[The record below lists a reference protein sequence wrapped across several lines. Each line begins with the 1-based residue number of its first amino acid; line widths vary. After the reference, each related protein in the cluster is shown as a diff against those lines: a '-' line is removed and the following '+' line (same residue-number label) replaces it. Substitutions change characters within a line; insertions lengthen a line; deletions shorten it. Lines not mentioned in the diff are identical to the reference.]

1 MRRIVFLLLMCVA
14 LFLSSCNNN
23 TQPPQ
28 RTDKYSLDSI
38 MCLAEKSLNSASL
51 RIVEGEQNEE
61 LTPYEVAY
69 LRANITYQYA
79 ENNPVAIDY
88 CRQALSYLTEDDY
101 VLQVQ
106 ALYLLASIADD
117 DNDYYSCIN
126 ACKEGKKI
134 THRHNMKFMMHAF
147 EYLVGK
153 CELGMGYLDEALKT
167 MSSSVDKAVKV
178 VELENEYE
186 ILISYVNTLI
196 SSYMT
201 VGDMKNVVRESK
213 ILSMLT
219 DELETKYPQNKNY
232 YVRRKIE
239 TPANQPNNTLLVISA
254 LFVFVIIV
262 IAAFVMI
269 YRINRRKMSDS
280 TEKLDQIHQQVQL
293 IAEENTI
300 TQKKEKKTP
309 KTLSALVEGEQLYL
323 NKDLSRVQVIK
334 MLGCSHKTLTKMLN
348 NIQPDLSFPD
358 YIKKLRIEYAL
369 NIIKE
374 NPYLNVKEVADQ
386 SGFYSISSFERSFK
400 SITGKTPKEYM
411 KNLSN

>member
-1 MRRIVFLLLMCVA
+1 MKRIVYILIMCVA
-14 LFLSSCNNN
+14 LFLCSCNNN

-38 MCLAEKSLNSASL
+38 MCLANKSLNAASL
-51 RIVEGEQNEE
+51 RIVEGEQNGE

-69 LRANITYQYA
+69 SRANITYQYDG
-79 ENNPVAIDY
+79 NKPVAMDY
-88 CRQALSYLTEDDY
+88 CRQALFYLTEDDY

-106 ALYLLASIADD
+106 ALYLLATIADD
-117 DNDYYSCIN
+117 DNDSYSCIN

-147 EYLVGK
+147 EFLNGK
-153 CELGMGYLDEALKT
+153 CNLYMGFQDEAFKM
-167 MSSSVDKAVKV
+167 MSSAVDKAVKV

-196 SSYMT
+196 SSYMA
-201 VGDMKNVVRESK
+201 VGNMKNVVRESK

-219 DELETKYPQNKNY
+219 DELETKYPENKNY
-232 YVRRKIE
+232 YVPRKIE
-239 TPANQPNNTLLVISA
+239 TPANKPNNTLLIISA

-262 IAAFVMI
+262 IAAFVII

-280 TEKLDQIHQQVQL
+280 TEKLEQIQQQMQL
-293 IAEENTI
+293 IANENNI
-300 TQKKEKKTP
+300 TAKKEIQTP
-309 KTLSALVEGEQLYL
+309 KTLSSLVEGEKLYL

-358 YIKKLRIEYAL
+358 YIKGLRVKHAI
-369 NIIKE
+369 NMIKE
-374 NPYLNVKEVADQ
+374 NPYLNVKEVCDQ

-400 SITGKTPKEYM
+400 SITGKTPKEFM
-411 KNLSN
+411 KSLSN

>member
-1 MRRIVFLLLMCVA
+1 MKRIVHILTMCVA
-14 LFLSSCNNN
+14 LFLCSCNNT

-28 RTDKYSLDSI
+28 RTDKYSLDSL
-38 MCLAEKSLNSASL
+38 MCLANKNLNAASL
-51 RIVEGEQNEE
+51 RIVEGEQNGE

-69 LRANITYQYA
+69 SRANITYQYA
-79 ENNPVAIDY
+79 GNKPVAMDY

-106 ALYLLASIADD
+106 ALYLLATIADV
-117 DNDYYSCIN
+117 DNDSYSCIN

-147 EYLVGK
+147 EFLNGK
-153 CELGMGYLDEALKT
+153 CNLYMGFQDEAFKM
-167 MSSSVDKAVKV
+167 MSSAVDKAVKV

-196 SSYMT
+196 SSYMA
-201 VGDMKNVVRESK
+201 VDDMKNVVRESK

-219 DELETKYPQNKNY
+219 DELETKYPENKNY

-239 TPANQPNNTLLVISA
+239 TPANQPNNTLLIISA
-254 LFVFVIIV
+254 LFVFVIII
-262 IAAFVMI
+262 IAAFVII

-280 TEKLDQIHQQVQL
+280 TEKLEQIQQQMQL
-293 IAEENTI
+293 IANENNI
-300 TQKKEKKTP
+300 TVKKDVKTP
-309 KTLSALVEGEQLYL
+309 KTLSSLVEGEKLYL

-358 YIKKLRIEYAL
+358 YIKGLRVEHAI
-369 NIIKE
+369 NMIKE
-374 NPYLNVKEVADQ
+374 NPYLNVKEVCDQ

-411 KNLSN
+411 KSLSN

>member
-1 MRRIVFLLLMCVA
+1 MKGIVYILIMCVA
-14 LFLSSCNNN
+14 LFLCSCNNN

-28 RTDKYSLDSI
+28 RTDKYSLDSL
-38 MCLAEKSLNSASL
+38 MCLANKNLNAASL
-51 RIVEGEQNEE
+51 RIVEGEQNGE

-69 LRANITYQYA
+69 SRANITYQYA
-79 ENNPVAIDY
+79 GNKPVAMDY

-101 VLQVQ
+101 VLQVP
-106 ALYLLASIADD
+106 ALYLLATIADD
-117 DNDYYSCIN
+117 DNDSYSCIN

-147 EYLVGK
+147 EFLNGK
-153 CELGMGYLDEALKT
+153 CNLYMGFQDEAFKM
-167 MSSSVDKAVKV
+167 MSSAVDKAVKV

-196 SSYMT
+196 SSYMA
-201 VGDMKNVVRESK
+201 VDDMKNVVRESK

-219 DELETKYPQNKNY
+219 DELETKYPENKNY

-239 TPANQPNNTLLVISA
+239 TPANQPNNTLLIISA
-254 LFVFVIIV
+254 LFVFVIII
-262 IAAFVMI
+262 IAAFVII

-280 TEKLDQIHQQVQL
+280 TEKLEQIQQQMQL
-293 IAEENTI
+293 IANENNI
-300 TQKKEKKTP
+300 TVKKDVKTP
-309 KTLSALVEGEQLYL
+309 KTLSSLVEGEKLYL
-323 NKDLSRVQVIK
+323 NKDLSRVHVIK

-348 NIQPDLSFPD
+348 NIKPDLSFPD
-358 YIKKLRIEYAL
+358 YIKGLRIEHAI
-369 NIIKE
+369 NIINE
-374 NPYLNVKEVADQ
+374 NPYLNVKEVCDQ

-411 KNLSN
+411 KSLSN